1 MIMGMKDALT
11 LDEIEGG
18 AEWLGRVGDDF
29 KAAAELPLGLTVP
42 DIEDAFDDL
51 FGPGGG
57 DDGVPF

>member
-1 MIMGMKDALT
+1 MIEKLT

-18 AEWLGRVGDDF
+18 AEWLGRVDNDLE
-29 KAAAELPLGLTVP
+29 AAKELPFDLTVY
-42 DIEDAFDDL
+42 DLDDAFDDL

>member
-1 MIMGMKDALT
+1 MIDNLT

-29 KAAAELPLGLTVP
+29 EAAKELPLGLTVP
-42 DIEDAFDDL
+42 ELDDAFDDL

-57 DDGVPF
+57 DDTPF